1 MSKRV
6 GLVAAS
12 AVFAMAASAAAD
24 DRQVPGL
31 SLDRLQA
38 QAGAVP
44 EQRMFDIPAQPLAG
58 ALNAFGRQAG
68 LQVTIDTAL
77 TTGVQAH
84 AVSGTMT
91 AADALG
97 RLLAGTGI
105 TSRFSGNRTVV
116 LSKPQS
122 EGSSGALHLDPV
134 QVQGVTAPSQA
145 IVGNI
150 PAPYAGGQVAV
161 GSQLGLLGNRDVM
174 DTPFNQ
180 TSYTARK
187 AQDQQAQTIRDVLID
202 DPSVRFSRPTGNN
215 GAQNV
220 SIRGFNVET
229 AADASFNGLYGI
241 LPSSSIAAELAERI
255 EVLKGPSAMLN
266 GMAPNGT
273 IGGNVNLV
281 PKRAGAEPL
290 TQATASYA
298 SNAQFGGHVDV
309 ARRFGPDKEFGVRA
323 NGVFRAGDTAV
334 QWNTNQLGLASL
346 GLDYR
351 GDRVRVSAD
360 LGYQY
365 EYLGGGIGYAN
376 ILAGVPVPGVPK
388 ATNSYLQP
396 WGFAESKD
404 FFGMGRLEFDVTD
417 RITLYAAAGAHD
429 NRWLSLWPGD
439 PNVNNINGNST
450 QNAQFNGSFMTA
462 ITGEVGARGMVD
474 TGPIGHEVALSASM
488 LSRTNGFA
496 SVAGPVY
503 ASNIYNP
510 NVIARP
516 GLATPVVNKT
526 AQSTLS
532 SLAIADTLSAVDR
545 RIQLTVGARLQEVK
559 ATNYNGVTGLQTTN
573 YDKSA
578 VSPSV
583 AVVVKPWQDV
593 AVYGNFIQGLQQ
605 GTIVG
610 ATFANAGQVFPPY
623 KSTQFEAGVKVDWGK
638 VTTTVSAFQITQPNT
653 IIDTASNTL
662 NLNGEQRNRGI
673 EINVFGAP
681 MDGVRLLGGAMFL
694 DAVLVK
700 TAGGRTDGWRA
711 TGSPDFQLNLAGEW
725 DVPFARGLTLDS
737 RVIYTGPQYVGLT
750 NPRLSIPG
758 WIRLDLGAR
767 YSFDNVRS
775 PTGKPVV
782 IRFNIDN
789 LLDTNYW
796 AAVTYSTRLNI
807 GSPRTFRLSTSF
819 DF

>member
-1 MSKRV
+1 MSKCV

-12 AVFAMAASAAAD
+12 AVVALTASAAAD

-31 SLDRLQA
+31 SFERLQA
-38 QAGAVP
+38 QAGADL
-44 EQRMFDIPAQPLAG
+44 ELRNFDISAQPLAS

-77 TTGVQAH
+77 TAGVQAH
-84 AVSGTMT
+84 AVSGRMT

-105 TSRFSGNRTVV
+105 ISRFSGSRTVV

-122 EGSSGALHLDPV
+122 GGPSGTVHLDPV
-134 QVQGVTAPSQA
+134 QVQGVGVPSQA
-145 IVGNI
+145 MIDNI

-180 TSYTARK
+180 TSYTAKK

-241 LPSSSIAAELAERI
+241 LPTSSIAAELAERI

-266 GMAPNGT
+266 GIAPNGS

-290 TQATASYA
+290 TQATVSYM
-298 SNAQFGGHVDV
+298 SDAQFGGHVDV

-323 NGVFRAGDTAV
+323 NGVFRAGETAV
-334 QWNTNQLGLASL
+334 QWNTNKLGLASL

-351 GDRVRVSAD
+351 GERFRASAD
-360 LGYQY
+360 VGYQY

-376 ILAGVPVPGVPK
+376 ILGGVPIPGVSN

-404 FFGMGRLEFDVTD
+404 LFGMGRLEFDVTE

-429 NRWLSLWPGD
+429 GRWLSLWPGD
-439 PNVNNINGNST
+439 PNVNDINGNST
-450 QNAQFNGSFMTA
+450 QNAQFNGSFLTA
-462 ITGEVGARGMVD
+462 LTGEIGARAAVD
-474 TGPIGHEVALSASM
+474 TGPIGHEVALSASI

-503 ASNIYNP
+503 TSNIYNP

-516 GLATPVVNKT
+516 NLATPVVNKT
-526 AQSTLS
+526 GQSTLS
-532 SLAIADTLSAVDR
+532 SIAIADTLSAADK
-545 RIQLTVGARLQEVK
+545 RIQLTVGARLQQVRT
-559 ATNYNGVTGLQTTN
+559 ANYNGVTGLQTAS

-578 VSPSV
+578 ISPSV
-583 AVVVKPWQDV
+583 AVAVKPWQGV
-593 AVYGNFIQGLQQ
+593 TVYGNFIQGLQQ

-638 VTTTVSAFQITQPNT
+638 LTTTVSAFQITQPST

-662 NLNGEQRNRGI
+662 NLDGEQRNRGL
-673 EINVFGAP
+673 EINFFGEP
-681 MDGVRLLGGAMFL
+681 TEGVRLLGGAMFL

-700 TAGGRTDGWRA
+700 TAGGRNDGWRA
-711 TGSPDFQLNLAGEW
+711 TGAPDFQLNLAGEW

-737 RVIYTGPQYVGLT
+737 RVIYTGTQYVGLT
-750 NPRLSIPG
+750 SPRLSIPD
-758 WIRLDLGAR
+758 WVRLDVGAR
-767 YSFDNVRS
+767 YQFDNVRS
-775 PTGKPVV
+775 PTGKPIV
-782 IRFNIDN
+782 IRFNVDN

-796 AAVTYSTRLNI
+796 AAVTYNTRLNI
-807 GSPRTFRLSTSF
+807 GTPRTFRLSTSF